1 MKIEKVG
8 VLGLTPMGR
17 DIARTIA
24 GSGFK
29 VWVWERERDGLL
41 AGRRE
46 LETEIPDEEAKAQI
60 LSRVSFTP
68 GMAELKDCDLV
79 IEAVPEDLELKK
91 RIFSEISGFLKE
103 DAILAT
109 TTACFSVTEI
119 VRSAKNQSNA
129 LGMHFLRPAR
139 TGKLVEVVRAENVSQ
154 EAIDAARIFL
164 LKVGRECVVVKDSP
178 GFIVNYLFV
187 PYMNQALEYFDHG
200 FSDRDGLD
208 TALRMGLGYPKGPL
222 TLIDEIGLDDHLH
235 LSTVLYDRLKDVRFA
250 PPPILKRMVDG
261 GKLGK
266 KSGTGFYKHKP

>member
-1 MKIEKVG
+1 
-8 VLGLTPMGR
+8 
-17 DIARTIA
+17 
-24 GSGFK
+24 
-29 VWVWERERDGLL
+29 
-41 AGRRE
+41 
-46 LETEIPDEEAKAQI
+46 
-60 LSRVSFTP
+60 
-68 GMAELKDCDLV
+68 
-79 IEAVPEDLELKK
+79 
-91 RIFSEISGFLKE
+91 
-103 DAILAT
+103 
-109 TTACFSVTEI
+109 
-119 VRSAKNQSNA
+119 
-129 LGMHFLRPAR
+129 MHFLRPAR